1 MNKYPITSV
10 VIIVACLFF
19 GMVAYNDVVN
29 RYTMDATVYEISDN
43 IITFEDTT
51 GNLWDIDRT
60 IDAKKGDAYEL
71 TFNTNGTDKER
82 IDDKI
87 EKIMKKDLTNE

>member
-10 VIIVACLFF
+10 IIIVACLFF
-19 GMVAYNDVVN
+19 GMVVYNDTIN

-51 GNLWDIDRT
+51 GNLWDMDR
-60 IDAKKGDAYEL
+60 IADAKKGDTYEL
-71 TFNTNGTDKER
+71 TFNTNGTENER

-87 EKIMKKDLTNE
+87 EKIIKKDLTNK

>member
-10 VIIVACLFF
+10 IIIVACLFF
-19 GMVAYNDVVN
+19 GMVAYNDVAN
-29 RYTMDATVYEISDN
+29 YYTMNATVYEVSDN

-60 IDAKKGDAYEL
+60 TDAKKGDVYEL
-71 TFNTNGTDKER
+71 TFNTNGTDEER

-87 EKIMKKDLTNE
+87 TKIVKKDLTE

>member
-1 MNKYPITSV
+1 MNKNTITSV
-10 VIIVACLFF
+10 VIVIACLFF
-19 GMVAYNDVVN
+19 SIAAYNDIAN

-43 IITFEDTT
+43 TITFEDTT

-60 IDAKKGDAYEL
+60 IAAKKGDVYEL
-71 TFNTNGTDKER
+71 TFNTNGTDEER

-87 EKIMKKDLTNE
+87 TKIVKKDLTNE

>member
-1 MNKYPITSV
+1 MNRHTITSV
-10 VIIVACLFF
+10 IIVMVCLFF
-19 GMVAYNDVVN
+19 GMVAYNDTVN
-29 RYTMDATVYEISDN
+29 CYTMNATVYEISDN

-60 IDAKKGDAYEL
+60 TDAKKGDVYEL

-87 EKIMKKDLTNE
+87 EKIIKKDLTNE